1 MTERNRKYRRIKDFA
16 QNNAEVRL
24 KRNWAR
30 SILTILGI
38 SGGVGAFISVAAIG
52 NAGSSIEKQLQN
64 LGDTF
69 IWIEPAGK

>member
-1 MTERNRKYRRIKDFA
+1 
-16 QNNAEVRL
+16 
-24 KRNWAR
+24 
-30 SILTILGI
+30 
-38 SGGVGAFISVAAIG
+38 VGAFISVAAIG